1 MSESLLKLATQAHAG
16 TSFVPEER
24 GRQYVADYEA
34 HLASMREWMA
44 EHVPAGALE
53 REFEQYRAR
62 YTARF
67 RAYLAAKS
75 RTLSPM
81 ITGPSKFPTRRNQK
95 ALDSE
100 HRRLL
105 ELLALPARAK
115 RAMTRRYRPDPQEQ
129 ARAEL
134 AKLEAQLAMMKAA
147 NPIIR
152 SAKLPNEAKVARLV
166 AEFGIR
172 EASAWQWLKPDF
184 AGRLGF
190 PSYVLT
196 SLRGKIERR
205 RALLES
211 AERAEATEAQEFP
224 GLRVEEDAS
233 DNRLRLYFDAK
244 PDDATRAVLKR
255 NGFRWAPS
263 AGAWQRQLTDN
274 ARAVLRGILP
284 TLTAEGLADA

>member
-1 MSESLLKLATQAHAG
+1 MSDSLLELATAAHYG

-24 GRQYVADYEA
+24 GRQYVAEYEA
-34 HLASMREWMA
+34 HLSEMREWMA
-44 EHVPAGALE
+44 EHVPADALE
-53 REFEQYRAR
+53 QEFERYRAR
-62 YTARF
+62 YTASF
-67 RAYLAAKS
+67 RAYLSAKG

-81 ITGPSKFPTRRNQK
+81 ITGPAKFPTRRNQK
-95 ALDSE
+95 ALESE
-100 HRRLL
+100 HRRLQ
-105 ELLALPARAK
+105 ELLALPARAQE
-115 RAMTRRYRPDPQEQ
+115 AIARRYRPDPRDE

-152 SAKLPNEAKVARLV
+152 SAKLSYEAKVARLV
-166 AEFGIR
+166 AEFGIS
-172 EASAWQWLKPDF
+172 EASAHQWLKPY

-190 PSYVLT
+190 PAFQLA
-196 SLRGKIERR
+196 SLRGKIARR

-233 DNRLRLYFDAK
+233 DNRLRLYFDGK
-244 PDDATRAVLKR
+244 PDEATRALLKR

-274 ARAVLRGILP
+274 ARAVLRSILP
-284 TLTAEGLADA
+284 TLTADA

>member
-1 MSESLLKLATQAHAG
+1 MSDSLLRLATEAHYG

-24 GRQYVADYEA
+24 GRQYVAEHEA
-34 HLASMREWMA
+34 HLTEMRDWMA
-44 EHVPAGALE
+44 EHVPADRLE
-53 REFEQYRAR
+53 AEFAQYRTR

-67 RAYLAAKS
+67 RAYLAAKG

-81 ITGPSKFPTRRNQK
+81 ITGPARFPTRRNQK
-95 ALDSE
+95 ALESE
-100 HRRLL
+100 HRRLQ

-115 RAMTRRYRPDPQEQ
+115 KAIARRYRPDPQEQ

-152 SAKLPNEAKVARLV
+152 SAKLSNEAKVARLV

-190 PSYVLT
+190 PAYVLS
-196 SLRGKIERR
+196 SLRGKIDRR

-224 GLRVEEDAS
+224 GLRIEEDAS
-233 DNRLRLYFDAK
+233 DNRLRLYFDDK
-244 PDDATRAVLKR
+244 PNEATRALLKR
-255 NGFRWAPS
+255 HGFRWAPS

-284 TLTAEGLADA
+284 TLTANA